1 MISVVSTVVLL
12 SESGKIEGADYS
24 AGRGDPPEAGRLP
37 LLFAAP
43 PTVGFRQTSGTRMP
57 LHIERQTA
65 TTVTLEGRTFTIFAG
80 CNYLGL
86 AQHPAVIATLVEAA
100 GRFGLSTGAS
110 RETTGNTVVH
120 DQLERVI
127 AKLVGKP
134 DAVLLLD
141 GFTANIAAA
150 QVLSIGGPCFIIDDR
165 AHRSLK
171 DACAATGRTI
181 ELFQHRSAPAAAQVA
196 AATPQ
201 QSVIATDSV
210 FAADGAI
217 APLTDLLAAA
227 PRGVVLLDD
236 CHGLGVL
243 GPGGRG
249 GLAHAQANGLTAQES
264 ERVII
269 TGTLAKA
276 LGCHGGFVAGA
287 PEFCAAIRQHAS
299 IYRTTTPQPPAI
311 AAAALE
317 AVRVLQREPERLERL
332 RRNTTHVREGLIRI
346 GLNLLETTSPIFA
359 FTLTTEG
366 QNNRMALLEAALR
379 DDGIIAPVLAYP
391 DGPSARYFRLSVTSE
406 HTEEQIEHLL
416 KSLANRL

>member
-1 MISVVSTVVLL
+1 
-12 SESGKIEGADYS
+12 
-24 AGRGDPPEAGRLP
+24 
-37 LLFAAP
+37 
-43 PTVGFRQTSGTRMP
+43 MP

-86 AQHPAVIATLVEAA
+86 AQHPAVIAALVEAA

-120 DQLERVI
+120 DQLERAI

-150 QVLSIGGPCFIIDDR
+150 QVLSIGGPRFIIDER

-171 DACAATGRTI
+171 DACAATGRTVD
-181 ELFQHRSAPAAAQVA
+181 LFQHRSAAAAAQVA

-201 QSVIATDSV
+201 QPVIATDSV
-210 FAADGAI
+210 FAADGAV
-217 APLTDLLAAA
+217 APLSDLLSAS
-227 PRGVVLLDD
+227 PRGLVLLDD

-243 GPGGRG
+243 GPAGRG
-249 GLAHAQANGLTAQES
+249 GLAHAQANGLTAYDS

-276 LGCHGGFVAGA
+276 LGCHGGFVAGTIQ
-287 PEFCAAIRQHAS
+287 FCTAVRQQAS

-317 AVRVLQREPERLERL
+317 AITVLQREPERLERL
-332 RRNTTHVREGLIRI
+332 RRNTAHLQEGLIRL
-346 GLNLLETTSPIFA
+346 GLVLIETASPIFA
-359 FTLTTEG
+359 FTLPTQG
-366 QNNRMALLEAALR
+366 QNDRMTLLEAALR
-379 DDGIIAPVLAYP
+379 DDGIIAPVLTYP
-391 DGPSARYFRLSVTSE
+391 DGPSARYFRLAVTSE
-406 HTEEQIEHLL
+406 HTEEQIQHLL